1 MMSRYREP
9 ICRLCRVEKSKLF
22 LKGNKCLTDKC
33 PLERRAYPPG
43 QHGRSRRRILGYGI
57 QLREKQKLK
66 RYYGM
71 SEKQF
76 HLFFERA
83 ERQKGITGETLL
95 AMLERRLDNVVFL
108 TGFAHSRA
116 HARQLINHG
125 HFLVNE
131 SRVTIPSFQVKAG
144 DVVTF
149 RERSAKSEDVK
160 AMLEVHKNKA
170 VPGWLEADWDGKT
183 ARIVALPTRADIT
196 MPVEEHMVVE
206 LYSK

>member
-1 MMSRYREP
+1 MSRYREP

-76 HLFFERA
+76 RLFFERA

-131 SRVTIPSFQVKAG
+131 SRVTVPSFQVKAG
-144 DVVTF
+144 NVVTF

>member
-1 MMSRYREP
+1 MSRYREP

-76 HLFFERA
+76 RLFFERA

-160 AMLEVHKNKA
+160 AMLEVHKNKT

-196 MPVEEHMVVE
+196 MPIEEHMVVE

>member
-1 MMSRYREP
+1 MSRYREP

-57 QLREKQKLK
+57 QLREKQRLK

>member
-1 MMSRYREP
+1 
-9 ICRLCRVEKSKLF
+9 
-22 LKGNKCLTDKC
+22 
-33 PLERRAYPPG
+33 
-43 QHGRSRRRILGYGI
+43 
-57 QLREKQKLK
+57 
-66 RYYGM
+66 M

-76 HLFFERA
+76 RLFFERA